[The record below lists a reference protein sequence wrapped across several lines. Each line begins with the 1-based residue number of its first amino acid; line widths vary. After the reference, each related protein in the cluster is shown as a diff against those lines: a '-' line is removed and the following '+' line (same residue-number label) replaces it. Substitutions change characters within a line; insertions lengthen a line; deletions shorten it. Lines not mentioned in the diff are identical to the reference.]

1 MNTGNSIAQ
10 VPANRR
16 RALAIVVVLGLGAAA
31 GFAGLARADSGPD
44 PETCRAYAE
53 AQAARAGDRARLPSS
68 RELGERVAD
77 SAVEGAII
85 GGLGGRTR
93 PGSDWSHRGAG
104 QGARLGGGLATLDAL
119 GEAQDDAWQQAYDDA
134 YADCMA
140 GAAPEARAVAPRAR
154 CGSSGAVISGTGRG
168 PIGTSSRTGCD

>member
-1 MNTGNSIAQ
+1 MNTRNSITQA
-10 VPANRR
+10 PASRR

-53 AQAARAGDRARLPSS
+53 AQAGRASERARLPSS
-68 RELGERVAD
+68 RELGERVAEE
-77 SAVEGAII
+77 AVGGAVI
-85 GGLGGRTR
+85 GGLAGRTR
-93 PGSDWSHRGAG
+93 PGSDWSRRGAG

-119 GEAQDDAWQQAYDDA
+119 GDAQDDAWQQAYDNA

-140 GAAPEARAVAPRAR
+140 GSVPEERAVAPGTG
-154 CGSSGAVISGTGRG
+154 CGSSGAVVGGTGRG
-168 PIGTSSRTGCD
+168 PIGTSSRPGCD